1 MRGRSLAP
9 VLALVIVSIVV
20 HATALSG
27 FWLYDDPSLLI
38 EAIRQPAWAVL
49 LSPAEYT
56 HLSATTFTPLLI
68 LSFKFDLLLQGLRPA
83 IFYAHQ
89 ILAITIAG
97 VLLFFL
103 LRRYVSDL
111 YAVVGASVFLTTWAA
126 VYATRT
132 LMIRHYVE
140 GLVFALAA
148 LLVWGRRTTNRLGRK
163 DVGMSGGPPHTTSQH
178 PNIPTERA
186 GGTILAA
193 FFYLLAM
200 LSKEVYATLPVFFI
214 CQSIYDGRV
223 AGGGWR
229 VGRVAR
235 DLIAPAT
242 AAIVFLV
249 WRWYMTGLTGTY
261 AAIAVKPHFETLPA
275 ALWNHLTGPAP
286 LWAQIVWALCIA
298 VSIALFLWRYRL
310 RALGFLAVS
319 LFAMLLPLL
328 TLTANFEWRYS
339 FAFTAFTVAILTIA
353 LGLSEKRWAIFVLEA
368 LLLTTLVTSFDER
381 RYYENLTRHGI
392 VQEGRYV
399 WLQPKSAPAIAAQSP
414 GWYLGGLSWLRRWEN
429 RGESPPAVFSSYAIT
444 VGMIDPARIVTV
456 SDGKIVP
463 IAKTTLF
470 GTPADWQRARMQY
483 NPNAPLSIEFA
494 LRNHNA
500 QWRLGPPASRF
511 VFLTDPG
518 YTAIP
523 IPATGAQRVPAARE
537 KQFFRII
544 REEADGSWSVSPT
557 LPVPA
562 EGAVTIWRRPLRL
575 KVLMDRHADDVLE
588 SLGVRLDRT
597 RRLVEKDALHPKQR
611 HEHGD
616 QIEVRLLT
624 ARELPEPVLK

>member
-9 VLALVIVSIVV
+9 VLALVIVAIVV
-20 HATALSG
+20 HATALYG

-49 LSPAEYT
+49 FSPAEYT
-56 HLSATTFTPLLI
+56 HLSATTYTPLLL
-68 LSFKFDLLLQGLRPA
+68 LSFKVDLFLRGLDPA

-89 ILAITIAG
+89 ILAITVAG
-97 VLLFFL
+97 LLLFFL
-103 LRRYVSDL
+103 LQRYVSDL

-126 VYATRT
+126 VYAART

-148 LLVWGRRTTNRLGRK
+148 LLFWGRGR
-163 DVGMSGGPPHTTSQH
+163 
-178 PNIPTERA
+178 R
-186 GGTILAA
+186 GTILAA

-200 LSKEVYATLPVFFI
+200 LSKEVYATLPLFFI

-229 VGRVAR
+229 VRRVAR

-261 AAIAVKPHFETLPA
+261 AAVAAKPHFGTLPST
-275 ALWNHLTGPAP
+275 LWSHLTGPAP

-298 VSIALFLWRYRL
+298 VAIALFLWRYRL

-319 LFAMLLPLL
+319 LFATLLPLL
-328 TLTANFEWRYS
+328 TLTANFEWRYT

-353 LGLSEKRWAIFVLEA
+353 LGLSDKKWAIFVLQA
-368 LLLTTLVTSFDER
+368 LLLTTLVTSFNER
-381 RYYENLTRHGI
+381 RYYENLTRRGI
-392 VQEGRYV
+392 AQEGYYV
-399 WLQPKSAPAIAAQSP
+399 WLQPKSAPAIASQSP
-414 GWYLGGLSWLRRWEN
+414 GWYLGGLSWLRRWQN
-429 RGESPPAVFSSYAIT
+429 RGESPQAVFSSYAIT

-463 IAKTTLF
+463 IAKTTSF
-470 GTPADWQRARMQY
+470 GTPAEWQRARMQY
-483 NPNAPLSIEFA
+483 NANAPLSIEFA

-500 QWRLGPPASRF
+500 QWRLGPPAARF

-523 IPATGAQRVPAARE
+523 IPAAGAQRVPEARE

-544 REEADGSWSVSPT
+544 REEADGSWTVSPT

-575 KVLMDRHADDVLE
+575 KVLMDRHTDDVLE

-597 RRLVEKDALHPKQR
+597 RRLVEKDALHSKQR
-611 HEHGD
+611 HKHGD
-616 QIEVRLLT
+616 QVEVRLLA
-624 ARELPEPVLK
+624 ARELPQPVLK